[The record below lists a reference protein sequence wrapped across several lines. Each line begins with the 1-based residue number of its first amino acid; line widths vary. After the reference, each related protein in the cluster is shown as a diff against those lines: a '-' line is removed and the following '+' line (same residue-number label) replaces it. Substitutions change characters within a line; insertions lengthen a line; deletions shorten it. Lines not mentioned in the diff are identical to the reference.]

1 MATKKDVTT
10 YYDKFSQHQE
20 TVALN
25 DRHIYLF
32 EKLKTLGLHSGS
44 SVLELGCG
52 IGTITQLLANII
64 DSGTI
69 EAIDI
74 SPESILKAKASVPPT
89 SHIHIEAADI
99 LSYTPK
105 RPRFDFITLFD
116 VLEHIPEEHHREI
129 FARIGPLL
137 HQNAY
142 LVINIPHPESIK
154 YDRIHRPEYLQVIDQ
169 PISFVDLMNAANDAG
184 LELFHFETLSL
195 WQVDDYQSMIFRST
209 RPFKDEWVSEKRS
222 VGEKINK
229 KIETIRRK
237 LKYGTK

>member
-1 MATKKDVTT
+1 MTTKKDVSN
-10 YYDKFSQHQE
+10 YYDKFSKHQE

-25 DRHIYLF
+25 DRHIFLF
-32 EKLKTLGLHSGS
+32 EKLKELGLHSGS

-52 IGTITQLLANII
+52 IGTITQLIAKII

-74 SPESILKAKASVPPT
+74 SPESITKAKIAIPIN
-89 SHIHIEAADI
+89 SHIHLEAADI
-99 LSYTPK
+99 LSYIPK

-116 VLEHIPEEHHREI
+116 VLEHIPEEHHPDI
-129 FARIGPLL
+129 FTRIGPLL

-154 YDRIHRPEYLQVIDQ
+154 FDRIHRPEYLQVIDQ
-169 PISFVDLMNAANDAG
+169 PISFVNLMNAAHNSD
-184 LELFHFETLSL
+184 LELYHFETLSL
-195 WQVDDYQSMIFRST
+195 WQVDDYQCMIFRSK
-209 RPFKDEWVSEKRS
+209 RPFKDEWVNETSS
-222 VGEKINK
+222 LGEKVNR
-229 KIETIRRK
+229 KITSLRRK